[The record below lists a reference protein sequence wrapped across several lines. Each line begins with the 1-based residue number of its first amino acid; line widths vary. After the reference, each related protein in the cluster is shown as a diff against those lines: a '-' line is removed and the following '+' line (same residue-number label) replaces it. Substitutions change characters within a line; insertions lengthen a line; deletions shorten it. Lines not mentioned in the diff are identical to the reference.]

1 MSYFVEKRSGK
12 QEQIHFDKITSRI
25 ERLCYNL
32 DRNHVDPISITMK
45 VIGGIYSGIKT
56 RELDNLAAD
65 ICSTM
70 THPDY
75 ALLAARIFVSNLHK
89 ETKKNFSDVVKELYK
104 DPSIINER
112 LYNDVMF
119 NQEAINSM
127 IVYDRDYSMTYFGLK
142 TLEKAYLLRK
152 ENVVIERPQHLFM
165 RVSVAIHGRDLDA
178 ILETYESMSNK
189 YFIHATPTLFNAGTL
204 REGLS
209 SCFVISATKEDDSV
223 ENIYELLKETAII
236 SKYSGGIGISISDIR
251 AKGSRISST
260 NGKSGGIIPM
270 LGMYNKSSRYV
281 TQGKRPGSIAVYL
294 EPWHAEIEEF
304 LQLKEANGIDEL
316 RARDLF
322 YGLWIPDLFMK
333 RVIAEESWSLM
344 CPNECPGLSEV
355 YGEEFEELYT
365 RYESEKRYRRQVP
378 AQELFHS
385 IMVSQI
391 RTGGPYMCY
400 KDHANNRNNQSHVDT
415 IKLSNLCSEIMLPTS
430 HEETAVCNL
439 ASIGLPSYVDENNEF
454 DYELLYKKVKI
465 VVRNL
470 DKVVDLTHYPVEKAR
485 KSNMR
490 HRPLGLGVSGLA
502 SLFSKMRISFDSA
515 AAKELNCEIFETI
528 HYAALEASCEL
539 AQEKG
544 AYESYNGSEIS
555 KGKLQW
561 DLWKEQGYNV
571 SLSGR
576 WDWDKLRK
584 SIVMY
589 GVRNSHL
596 LALMPTAS
604 TGILLGNTECI
615 EPLNSNLYKRTTLS
629 GEFQLVNPQL
639 VRDLC
644 AKGLWNDTIKDLI
657 IIKKGSVQGI
667 NEIPKEIQ
675 QLYKISWDLP
685 QKLIVDLAADRAP
698 FICQS
703 QSLNIFFD
711 SPDFDKLSKMHIY
724 GWKKGLKTGMYY
736 LRSRSAASALQ
747 FSVSKKEEK
756 EEVLVCTR
764 DDPSCMSC
772 SA

>member
-1 MSYFVEKRSGK
+1 
-12 QEQIHFDKITSRI
+12 
-25 ERLCYNL
+25 
-32 DRNHVDPISITMK
+32 
-45 VIGGIYSGIKT
+45 
-56 RELDNLAAD
+56 
-65 ICSTM
+65 
-70 THPDY
+70 
-75 ALLAARIFVSNLHK
+75 
-89 ETKKNFSDVVKELYK
+89 
-104 DPSIINER
+104 
-112 LYNDVMF
+112 
-119 NQEAINSM
+119 
-127 IVYDRDYSMTYFGLK
+127 
-142 TLEKAYLLRK
+142 
-152 ENVVIERPQHLFM
+152 
-165 RVSVAIHGRDLDA
+165 
-178 ILETYESMSNK
+178 
-189 YFIHATPTLFNAGTL
+189 
-204 REGLS
+204 
-209 SCFVISATKEDDSV
+209 
-223 ENIYELLKETAII
+223 
-236 SKYSGGIGISISDIR
+236 
-251 AKGSRISST
+251 
-260 NGKSGGIIPM
+260 
-270 LGMYNKSSRYV
+270 
-281 TQGKRPGSIAVYL
+281 
-294 EPWHAEIEEF
+294 
-304 LQLKEANGIDEL
+304 
-316 RARDLF
+316 
-322 YGLWIPDLFMK
+322 
-333 RVIAEESWSLM
+333 
-344 CPNECPGLSEV
+344 
-355 YGEEFEELYT
+355 
-365 RYESEKRYRRQVP
+365 
-378 AQELFHS
+378 
-385 IMVSQI
+385 
-391 RTGGPYMCY
+391 
-400 KDHANNRNNQSHVDT
+400 
-415 IKLSNLCSEIMLPTS
+415 MLPTS